1 MEQIGWITGKKSSIN
16 NYIQITKPG
25 IVLGNLV
32 SVAGGFFLAT
42 KGAVN
47 WILFLDAAL
56 GVCLI
61 VASGCVFNNIIDR
74 DIDRLMTRTR
84 SRALANESISI
95 NSSFFYASALG
106 FIGLLLLHLKTN
118 IVAVAVALVG
128 FIIYVGLY
136 SLHLKRNSV
145 HGTLVG
151 SIAGAAPPVIG
162 YCAVS
167 QQFDSGAAL
176 LLLLF
181 SLWQMPHAFAIAI
194 FRLKDYRAAAIPV
207 LPVKRGIKTTKYQIL
222 FFTLAFILTNTS
234 LTFTGYTGPWY
245 LTITSM
251 VGCYWLYIA
260 WSGFTA
266 KDDEKWARKI
276 FSFSIVTVVTLSIMM
291 SIDGVD

>member
-1 MEQIGWITGKKSSIN
+1 MEQIGWITGKKSSLN

-32 SVAGGFFLAT
+32 SVAGGFFLASKNT
-42 KGAVN
+42 IS
-47 WILFLDAAL
+47 WMLFLDVAFA
-56 GVCLI
+56 VSLI

-74 DIDRLMTRTR
+74 DIDRVMTRTR

-95 NSSFFYASALG
+95 HSSFIYASALG

-207 LPVKRGIKTTKYQIL
+207 LPVKRGIKTTKHQIL

-245 LTITSM
+245 LAITSM
-251 VGCYWLYIA
+251 VGCYWLYLA

-266 KDDEKWARKI
+266 KNDEKWARKI

>member
-1 MEQIGWITGKKSSIN
+1 MEQIGWITGKKSSLN

-32 SVAGGFFLAT
+32 SVAGGFFLASKNT
-42 KGAVN
+42 IS
-47 WILFLDAAL
+47 WMLFLEVAF
-56 GVCLI
+56 GVSLI

-194 FRLKDYRAAAIPV
+194 FRLKDY
-207 LPVKRGIKTTKYQIL
+207 
-222 FFTLAFILTNTS
+222 
-234 LTFTGYTGPWY
+234 
-245 LTITSM
+245 
-251 VGCYWLYIA
+251 
-260 WSGFTA
+260 
-266 KDDEKWARKI
+266 
-276 FSFSIVTVVTLSIMM
+276 
-291 SIDGVD
+291 